1 MIRLR
6 GTLAS
11 AAVLCVG
18 AAGFAR
24 THRPKEAPVDA
35 TLGVKLTSR
44 IPCDGVTN
52 PEDQIN
58 LVTAFSPG
66 GWERSFRIETFESK
80 YCKRGDL
87 GWACIQP
94 GHTLWKQEW
103 SAANSAP
110 AGSAPSSAPGATG
123 SFGLPS
129 CEEQGSKEAPQIILT
144 GWYKEG
150 TGDPNQ
156 AWKQVAV
163 KKVAS
168 RWETYE
174 FTDPNGGT
182 ARVEL
187 DRH

>member
-6 GTLAS
+6 GILAS
-11 AAVLCVG
+11 AAILCVG
-18 AAGFAR
+18 AGAFAR
-24 THRPKEAPVDA
+24 THRPKEAPVESS
-35 TLGVKLTSR
+35 LGVPLTSR
-44 IPCDGVTN
+44 IPCDGATN

-58 LVTAFSPG
+58 LVTTFSPG

-103 SAANSAP
+103 SAAS
-110 AGSAPSSAPGATG
+110 SAPSSAPSATG

-129 CEEQGSKEAPQIILT
+129 CDSWGSKEAPQVILT

-150 TGDPNQ
+150 AGDSNLV
-156 AWKQVAV
+156 WKQIAV
-163 KKVAS
+163 KKVES
-168 RWETYE
+168 RWETYQ

-182 ARVEL
+182 ARVEI
-187 DRH
+187 DRR